1 MPEKENEAL
10 EKMVLAKGKE
20 QDFTICTLPMPISR
34 KCLITDLI
42 EMNDKLKKKVD
53 FAIKLLQSIP
63 TDDGPIEL
71 SYSGGKDS
79 DVILELAKMAGI
91 PYRAI
96 YKATTIDPPQTIAHA
111 REMGAEVI
119 HPKKTFFQLVSKSGF
134 PSRFSRECCSV
145 LKEYKICDRAI
156 QGIRRSESKKR
167 AKRYKEPEECRVYS
181 KKEKVKIYLPILE
194 WTDQDVEEFIK
205 ERNIKCHPLYDRGGQ
220 FDVTQR
226 LGCMGCP
233 LASRKKRI
241 QFFKENPKWLK
252 AWIRAGQKWYIS
264 EKYQNGKAKHKF
276 KDAFEAM
283 GYQLYCDNIEQ
294 LKEKTY
300 GLFGE
305 FDWKEFL
312 QKEFKID
319 MSDI

>member
-1 MPEKENEAL
+1 MRPEL
-10 EKMVLAKGKE
+10 EK
-20 QDFTICTLPMPISR
+20 
-34 KCLITDLI
+34 
-42 EMNDKLKKKVD
+42 KVER
-53 FAIKLLQSIP
+53 AIRLLQLIP
-63 TDDGPIEL
+63 QDGDIEL

-119 HPKKTFFQLVSKSGF
+119 HPKKTFFQLVGKSGF

-145 LKEYKICDRAI
+145 LKEYKVCDRAI
-156 QGIRRSESKKR
+156 QGIRRSESRKR
-167 AKRYKEPEECRVYS
+167 AERYKEPEVCRVYS
-181 KKEKVKIYLPILE
+181 AKEKVKVYLPILE
-194 WTDQDVEEFIK
+194 WTDQDVAEFIK
-205 ERNIKCHPLYDRGGQ
+205 ERNIKCHPLYYSREGQ
-220 FDVTQR
+220 FDVTKR

-233 LASRKKRI
+233 LASRNKRI

-252 AWIRAGQKWYIS
+252 AWIRAGQKWYTS

-276 KDAFEAM
+276 KDAFEVM
-283 GYQLYCDNIEQ
+283 GYMLYCDNIEDF
-294 LKEKTY
+294 KEKTY
-300 GLFGE
+300 TLFGE

-312 QKEFKID
+312 QNEFKID

>member
-1 MPEKENEAL
+1 MRPEL
-10 EKMVLAKGKE
+10 EK
-20 QDFTICTLPMPISR
+20 
-34 KCLITDLI
+34 
-42 EMNDKLKKKVD
+42 KVER
-53 FAIKLLQSIP
+53 AIRLLQLIP
-63 TDDGPIEL
+63 QDGDIEV

-96 YKATTIDPPQTIAHA
+96 YKATTIDPPGTIAHA
-111 REMGAEVI
+111 KEMGAEVI
-119 HPKKTFFQLVSKSGF
+119 YPKKTFFQLVSKSGF

-156 QGIRRSESKKR
+156 QGIRRSESRKR
-167 AKRYKEPEECRVYS
+167 AERYKEPEECRVYS

-205 ERNIKCHPLYDRGGQ
+205 ERNIKCHPIYYRGGQ
-220 FDVTQR
+220 FDVTKR

-252 AWIRAGQKWYIS
+252 AWIRAGQKRFKS
-264 EKYQNGKAKHKF
+264 EAYQNGDSKYHF
-276 KDAFEAM
+276 KDAFEVM
-283 GYQLYCDNIEQ
+283 GYQLYCDNMEDF
-294 LKEKTY
+294 KGKTY
-300 GLFGE
+300 TLFGE

-312 QKEFKID
+312 QNEFKID

>member
-1 MPEKENEAL
+1 MRPEL
-10 EKMVLAKGKE
+10 EK
-20 QDFTICTLPMPISR
+20 
-34 KCLITDLI
+34 
-42 EMNDKLKKKVD
+42 KVER
-53 FAIKLLQSIP
+53 AIRLLQLIP
-63 TDDGPIEL
+63 QDGDIEV

-134 PSRFSRECCSV
+134 PSRFQRFCCSA
-145 LKEYKICDRAI
+145 LKEYKIYDRAI
-156 QGIRRSESKKR
+156 QGIRRSESRKR
-167 AKRYKEPEECRVYS
+167 AENYKEPEICRVYS
-181 KKEKVKIYLPILE
+181 AKEKVKVYLPILE
-194 WTDQDVEEFIK
+194 WTNQDVEEFIK
-205 ERNIKCHPLYDRGGQ
+205 ERNIKCHPLYYRRGQ

-241 QFFKENPKWLK
+241 QEFMENPKLLK
-252 AWIRAGQKWYIS
+252 AWIRAGQKRYTS
-264 EKYQNGKAKHKF
+264 EAYQNGKAKHKF

-283 GYQLYCDNIEQ
+283 GYMLYCENIEDF
-294 LKEKTY
+294 KEKTHT
-300 GLFGE
+300 LFGE

>member
-1 MPEKENEAL
+1 MRKEL
-10 EKMVLAKGKE
+10 
-20 QDFTICTLPMPISR
+20 Q
-34 KCLITDLI
+34 
-42 EMNDKLKKKVD
+42 KKVD

-63 TDDGPIEL
+63 QDGDIEI
-71 SYSGGKDS
+71 SYSAGKDS

-96 YKATTIDPPQTIAHA
+96 YKATTIDPPGTIAHA
-111 REMGAEVI
+111 KEMGAEVI

-145 LKEYKICDRAI
+145 LKEYKVCDRAI
-156 QGIRRSESKKR
+156 QGIRRSESRKR
-167 AKRYKEPEECRVYS
+167 AERYKEPEYCRVYS
-181 KKEKVKIYLPILE
+181 SKVKAKIYLPILE
-194 WTDQDVEEFIK
+194 WTDQDVAEFIK
-205 ERNIKCHPLYDRGGQ
+205 ERNIKCHPLYYSREGQ
-220 FDVTQR
+220 FDVTKR

-233 LASRKKRI
+233 LASRNKRI

-294 LKEKTY
+294 FKEMTY
-300 GLFGE
+300 GVFGE

-312 QKEFKID
+312 QNEFKID

>member
-1 MPEKENEAL
+1 MREEL
-10 EKMVLAKGKE
+10 
-20 QDFTICTLPMPISR
+20 Q
-34 KCLITDLI
+34 
-42 EMNDKLKKKVD
+42 KKVD
-53 FAIKLLQSIP
+53 RAIRLLQSIP
-63 TDDGPIEL
+63 QDGDIEV
-71 SYSGGKDS
+71 SYSSGKDS

-96 YKATTIDPPQTIAHA
+96 YKATSIDPPKTITHA

-145 LKEYKICDRAI
+145 LKEYKVCDRAI

-181 KKEKVKIYLPILE
+181 KKEKVKVYLPILE
-194 WTDQDVEEFIK
+194 WTDQDVAEFIK
-205 ERNIKCHPLYDRGGQ
+205 ERNIKCHPLYYGGGQ
-220 FDVTQR
+220 FDVTKR

-241 QFFKENPKWLK
+241 QFFKENQKWLK

-264 EKYQNGKAKHKF
+264 EKYQNGKAKFKF

-283 GYQLYCDNIEQ
+283 GYMLYCDNIEQ
-294 LKEKTY
+294 FKEKTY

-312 QKEFKID
+312 QNEFKID

>member
-1 MPEKENEAL
+1 MRPGL
-10 EKMVLAKGKE
+10 EK
-20 QDFTICTLPMPISR
+20 
-34 KCLITDLI
+34 
-42 EMNDKLKKKVD
+42 KVER
-53 FAIKLLQSIP
+53 AIRLLQSIP
-63 TDDGPIEL
+63 QDGDIEV

-134 PSRFSRECCSV
+134 PSRFQRFCCSA

-156 QGIRRSESKKR
+156 QGIRRSESRKR
-167 AKRYKEPEECRVYS
+167 AENYKEPEMCRVYS
-181 KKEKVKIYLPILE
+181 AKEKVKVYLPILE

-205 ERNIKCHPLYDRGGQ
+205 ERNIKCHPLYYRGGGQ
-220 FDVTQR
+220 FDVTKR
-226 LGCMGCP
+226 LGCIGCP
-233 LASRKKRI
+233 LQSRKKRI
-241 QFFKENPKWLK
+241 QEFKDNPKMLK
-252 AWIRAGQKWYIS
+252 AWIRAGQKRYTS

-276 KDAFEAM
+276 KDAFEVM
-283 GYQLYCDNIEQ
+283 GYMLYCDNIEDF
-294 LKEKTY
+294 KEKTY
-300 GLFGE
+300 TLFGE

-312 QKEFKID
+312 QNEFKID

>member
-1 MPEKENEAL
+1 MRDEL
-10 EKMVLAKGKE
+10 
-20 QDFTICTLPMPISR
+20 Q
-34 KCLITDLI
+34 
-42 EMNDKLKKKVD
+42 KKVD
-53 FAIKLLQSIP
+53 RAIRLLQSIP
-63 TDDGPIEL
+63 QDGDIEV
-71 SYSGGKDS
+71 SYSSGKDS

-96 YKATTIDPPQTIAHA
+96 YKATSIDPPKTIAHA

-145 LKEYKICDRAI
+145 LKEYKVCDRAI

-181 KKEKVKIYLPILE
+181 KKEKVKVYLPILE
-194 WTDQDVEEFIK
+194 WTDQDVAEFIK
-205 ERNIKCHPLYDRGGQ
+205 ERNIKCHPLYYGGGGQ
-220 FDVTQR
+220 FDVTKR

-241 QFFKENPKWLK
+241 QFFKDNPKWLK

-264 EKYQNGKAKHKF
+264 EKYQNGKAKFKF

-283 GYQLYCDNIEQ
+283 GYMLYCDNIEQ
-294 LKEKTY
+294 FKEKTY

-312 QKEFKID
+312 QNEFKID

>member
-1 MPEKENEAL
+1 MRPEL
-10 EKMVLAKGKE
+10 EK
-20 QDFTICTLPMPISR
+20 
-34 KCLITDLI
+34 
-42 EMNDKLKKKVD
+42 KVN

-63 TDDGPIEL
+63 TDEGPIEL
-71 SYSGGKDS
+71 SYSSGKDS

-96 YKATTIDPPQTIAHA
+96 YKATTIDPPGTIAHA
-111 REMGAEVI
+111 REMGAEI
-119 HPKKTFFQLVSKSGF
+119 IRPKETFFQLVSKSGF

-145 LKEYKICDRAI
+145 LKEYKVCDRAI
-156 QGIRRSESKKR
+156 QGIRRSESRKR
-167 AKRYKEPEECRVYS
+167 AERYKEPEYCRVYS
-181 KKEKVKIYLPILE
+181 SKIKAKIYLPILE
-194 WTDQDVEEFIK
+194 WTDQDVAEFIK
-205 ERNIKCHPLYDRGGQ
+205 ERNIKCHPLYYREGQ
-220 FDVTQR
+220 FDVTKR

-233 LASRKKRI
+233 LASRKKRL

-283 GYQLYCDNIEQ
+283 GYMLFCDNMDEF
-294 LKEKTY
+294 KEKTY
-300 GLFGE
+300 TLFGE

-312 QKEFKID
+312 QKEFNID
-319 MSDI
+319 MGDI

>member
-1 MPEKENEAL
+1 
-10 EKMVLAKGKE
+10 MVLAKGKE

-91 PYRAI
+91 PYKAI

-134 PSRFSRECCSV
+134 PSRFQRFCCSA
-145 LKEYKICDRAI
+145 LKEYKIYDRAI
-156 QGIRRSESKKR
+156 QGIRRSESRKR
-167 AKRYKEPEECRVYS
+167 AENYKEPEICRVYS
-181 KKEKVKIYLPILE
+181 AKEKVKVYLPILE
-194 WTDQDVEEFIK
+194 WTNQDVEEFIK
-205 ERNIKCHPLYDRGGQ
+205 ERNIKCHPLYYRGG
-220 FDVTQR
+220 
-226 LGCMGCP
+226 
-233 LASRKKRI
+233 AI
-241 QFFKENPKWLK
+241 
-252 AWIRAGQKWYIS
+252 
-264 EKYQNGKAKHKF
+264 
-276 KDAFEAM
+276 
-283 GYQLYCDNIEQ
+283 
-294 LKEKTY
+294 
-300 GLFGE
+300 
-305 FDWKEFL
+305 
-312 QKEFKID
+312 
-319 MSDI
+319 

>member
-1 MPEKENEAL
+1 MRKEL
-10 EKMVLAKGKE
+10 
-20 QDFTICTLPMPISR
+20 Q
-34 KCLITDLI
+34 
-42 EMNDKLKKKVD
+42 KKVD

-63 TDDGPIEL
+63 QDGDIEL

-96 YKATTIDPPQTIAHA
+96 YKATTIDPPKTIAHA
-111 REMGAEVI
+111 REMGAEVVR
-119 HPKKTFFQLVSKSGF
+119 PQKTFFQLVSEFGY
-134 PSRFSRECCSV
+134 PNRFQRFCCSV
-145 LKEYKICDRAI
+145 LKEYKICDRAV
-156 QGIRRSESKKR
+156 QGIRRSESRKR
-167 AKRYKEPEECRVYS
+167 AEKYKEPEVCRVYS
-181 KKEKVKIYLPILE
+181 AKEKVKVYLPILE
-194 WTDQDVEEFIK
+194 WTNEDVAEFIK
-205 ERNIKCHPLYDRGGQ
+205 ERNIKCHPLYYQGGQ

-241 QFFKENPKWLK
+241 QFFKEKPKWLK

-264 EKYQNGKAKHKF
+264 EAYQNGNSKYHF

-283 GYQLYCDNIEQ
+283 GYLLFCDNMEDF
-294 LKEKTY
+294 KEKTY
-300 GLFGE
+300 GMFGD